1 MNDSSRDEPVI
12 GWAEIERAAE
22 RIAPHVHRTP
32 VVRCAS
38 LDRMSGASLFFKCEN
53 LQKTGSFKARGALHA
68 VLSLS
73 PEEATRGVVTHSS
86 GNHGQALAWAAR
98 QAGVAATVVMPR
110 DASRVKRAAV
120 EGYGAEVVLCE
131 PTLAAREQTARQMV
145 AERGGRLVHP
155 YDDRQ
160 IVAGQATAALE
171 LLEAAGPLD
180 YVVAPVGGGG
190 LLSGTALAV
199 AHRAQGAC
207 TVVGAEPAAADD
219 ACRSLCAGRLIRP
232 TRTETIA
239 DGLRT
244 ALGRL
249 PFSIIRH
256 HVERI
261 VTVDEAQIVH
271 AMRCVWSRMKLV
283 IEPSAAVAVAAV
295 LKQPKAWHG
304 RRVGV
309 ILSGGNVDL
318 DRLPWLTPDAIRPA
332 TPPK

>member
-1 MNDSSRDEPVI
+1 MNDSSRDEPTI

-68 VLSLS
+68 VLSLA
-73 PEEATRGVVTHSS
+73 PEEASRGVVTHSS

-190 LLSGTALAV
+190 LLSGTALVV

-232 TRTETIA
+232 IRTETIA

-261 VTVDEAQIVH
+261 VTVDEEQIVR

-295 LKQPKAWHG
+295 LKQPEAWHG

-332 TPPK
+332 TPPT